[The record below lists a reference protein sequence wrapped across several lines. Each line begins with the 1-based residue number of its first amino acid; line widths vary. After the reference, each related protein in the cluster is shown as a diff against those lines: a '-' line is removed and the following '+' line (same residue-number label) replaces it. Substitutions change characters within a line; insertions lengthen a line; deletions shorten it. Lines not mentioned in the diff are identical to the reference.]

1 MSSAPRSPHVYL
13 YDGVCGLCNRAV
25 QFLLRHDRRERFRF
39 AALQSAF
46 AREALARHGERADD
60 LDTFWVVRDAGTP
73 RESLLARSRAV
84 VFAFGELGLP
94 WSAVTLLAVVPRAIL
109 DAAYDALARSRYRL
123 FGRYERCVLASPG
136 FERRFIDGGEPA
148 GLATGGLPGG

>member
-1 MSSAPRSPHVYL
+1 MTADSRSPHVYL
-13 YDGVCGLCNRAV
+13 YDGVCALCNRAV

-39 AALQSAF
+39 AALQSTF
-46 AREALARHGERADD
+46 ARETLARHGKRADD

-84 VFAFGELGLP
+84 VFALGELGMP
-94 WSAVTLLAVVPRAIL
+94 WSALAFLAVVPRPVL
-109 DAAYDALARSRYRL
+109 DAGYDGIARSRYRI

-136 FERRFIDGGEPA
+136 FERRFIDDGTSTSAPERA
-148 GLATGGLPGG
+148 